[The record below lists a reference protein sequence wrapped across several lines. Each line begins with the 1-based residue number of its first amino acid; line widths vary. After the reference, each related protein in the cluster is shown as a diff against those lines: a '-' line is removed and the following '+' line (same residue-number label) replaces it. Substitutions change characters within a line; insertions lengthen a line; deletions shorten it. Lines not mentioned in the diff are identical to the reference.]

1 MNAEE
6 KKMTGDREELIAKME
21 ECRRQLHKIID
32 SRIDMTVQEI
42 ESGHSLSELPRY
54 HPLSL
59 GGHALKGNK
68 PLAVRFPDGREVC
81 TRTWKEVAAAVLE
94 DCNSDP
100 VMHERLMELRGK
112 VHGRDRVILG
122 ATPDMDV
129 PLRIDDGLYMEAKYD
144 TETLLYVLTER
155 VLKPVGYDCTG
166 IDIQYCTPEQ
176 ARSTPEAEQR
186 ATPVMTMGQ
195 TM

>member
-6 KKMTGDREELIAKME
+6 KKMTGDQVELVSAMEKCRKQLHELID
-21 ECRRQLHKIID
+21 R
-32 SRIDMTVQEI
+32 RIDEMVRQI

-68 PLAVRFPDGREVC
+68 PLAVRFPGGRAVR

-129 PLRIDDGLYMEAKYD
+129 PLRIDDGLYLEAKYD

-155 VLKPVGYDCTG
+155 VLKPVGYDCMG
-166 IDIQYCTPEQ
+166 IDIQYRTPEQ
-176 ARSTPEAEQR
+176 AWNAPEAEHR
-186 ATPVMTMGQ
+186 AAPVMSMGQ

>member
-1 MNAEE
+1 
-6 KKMTGDREELIAKME
+6 MTGDQEALVSAMEKCRE
-21 ECRRQLHKIID
+21 QLHEMID
-32 SRIDMTVQEI
+32 QRIDEMVRQI

-68 PLAVRFPDGREVC
+68 PLAVRFPDGREVR

-100 VMHERLMELRGK
+100 EMHERLMELRGK

-122 ATPDMDV
+122 ATADMDV
-129 PLRIDDGLYMEAKYD
+129 PLRIDDGLYLEAKYD
-144 TETLLYVLTER
+144 TETLLHVLTER
-155 VLKPVGYDCTG
+155 VLKPVGYDCAG
-166 IDIQYCTPEQ
+166 IDVQYRTPEQ
-176 ARSTPEAEQR
+176 AWSTPEAEQR
-186 ATPVMTMGQ
+186 AAPVMTLGQ